1 MTSEAACVKHPEFDM
16 NIERF
21 SQDFIRILSLTDTD
35 EKVAELVTYLKSQG
49 YQYASRS
56 AENVFLLRHIF
67 TDETLHRIVIYAL
80 KSPSPDQSLNSF
92 ERLTGVISPEDLHK
106 LAERKKR
113 LAQFIMLCGSS
124 PFLVNLMYKS
134 PDIVRWLFLENGIDR
149 SSTAEDM
156 YAAITAAVDDSTDFA
171 ALQKTIRCF
180 KRRHIMRIA
189 ARDLNGLAPIE
200 EVMRELTDLA
210 SSTLQVAY
218 QVCRR
223 CLIRDHGAPLL
234 AGENASLFEAEMT
247 VIGMGKL
254 GGRELNF
261 SSDIDIIYFYES
273 DKGETSGVATGS
285 GSRKGVISLHAFF
298 NKLGEMISKAL
309 SQVTEDGFVFRV
321 DVGLRPEGKSGD
333 VAVSLRSAE
342 VYYESW
348 GQSWERTAMLKAR
361 PVAGSLA
368 LGEQLLRTLHP
379 FIYRK
384 YLDYNLIEDMKQMKQ
399 KIDASLA
406 RSREGE
412 INLKLGRGG
421 IREIEFFIQALQ
433 LVYAG
438 KNPKLRER
446 NSLRALDALLAANLL
461 SDDDHQKLRDAY
473 RFLRSVEHRIQVVQE
488 RQTHSLPTKEEEMLA
503 LSRRCGY
510 LRIGGLVRFC
520 EVLEKHRGNVSFIYG
535 TLFHSHDEKL
545 EQDVHPQV
553 LFLLDPKADADLVK
567 DMLAERHFED
577 VEKAYEN
584 LMSLRRGPARGNL
597 TERSR
602 RHLEKIA
609 PLMVQELF
617 DSYDPDLALANL
629 ERFMTVIA
637 TRSSYYAL
645 LAENSTTIKQ
655 LVSLFGMSEFLS
667 KILISHPELLDSLVS
682 RSASSI
688 IKEKETMLEELST
701 LLEQSDYFED
711 HLNILR
717 RYRNEEFLRIG
728 LNDIHGRLKQSEVT
742 SQLTLLGEACLTA
755 AFGLA
760 VAELGRFGR
769 PTWQLEG
776 RCTEAHLAIVAMGK
790 LGGGEL
796 NYHSDLD
803 IIFVYD
809 RQGVTDGE
817 KQISNHEYF
826 AKLAQKIISILT
838 MQTREGYVYKIDTR
852 LRPSGNSGP
861 LVTSLDSFIEYH
873 RKEAQ
878 IWERQALTK
887 ARVVLGDEALADH
900 LHDII
905 RHTIY
910 YRTIDVEGGREI
922 RRLRMRMENELARE
936 SDGNYNIKTGRGGM
950 VDVEFAVQYLQ
961 LKVGCNTPELRTPS
975 TVTALQEICRL
986 GLLPEGSAETLLTG
1000 YKYLRKLENRLR
1012 IIHDYSANGLTGTR
1026 IYLNKLA
1033 RRMGYDPKLKN
1044 PGANLISDY
1053 EDITSKIRDVFNR
1066 LFLIE

>member
-1 MTSEAACVKHPEFDM
+1 MH
-16 NIERF
+16 IERF
-21 SQDFIRILSLTDTD
+21 SQEFSRIIAISDSARQLQDL
-35 EKVAELVTYLKSQG
+35 
-49 YQYASRS
+49 ASFLESHGFLYGART
-56 AENVFLLRHIF
+56 AENVLLLRHLF
-67 TDETLHRIVIYAL
+67 TVETLHRIVINAL
-80 KSPSPDQSLNSF
+80 KTPSSDQALNSF
-92 ERLTGVISPEDLHK
+92 ERLAGVIPPENLSE
-106 LAERKKR
+106 LAEHKKR
-113 LAQFIMLCGSS
+113 LAQYILLCGSS
-124 PFLVNLMYKS
+124 PFLVSLMYKA
-134 PDIVRWLFLENGIDR
+134 PDTVQWLFLENGIDLAR
-149 SSTAEDM
+149 SAKEM
-156 YAAITAAVDDSTDFA
+156 QAAVQATVDESTDFT
-171 ALQKTIRCF
+171 ALQKALRCF
-180 KRRHIMRIA
+180 KRSEIVRIA
-189 ARDLNGLAPIE
+189 ARDLNGLAPLE
-200 EVMRELTDLA
+200 EVMRELSDLA

-218 QVCRR
+218 QICRR
-223 CLIRDHGAPLL
+223 CQIRDHGVPLVLVEGAAPR
-234 AGENASLFEAEMT
+234 EAEFT

-273 DKGETSGVATGS
+273 DKGESAGVEGGS
-285 GSRKGVISLHAFF
+285 GNRKGVISLHAFF

-333 VAVSLRSAE
+333 MAVSLRSAE
-342 VYYESW
+342 IYYESW

-361 PVAGSLA
+361 PVAGSLG
-368 LGEQLLRTLHP
+368 LGEQLLKTLQP

-384 YLDYNLIEDMKQMKQ
+384 YLDYNLIDDMKQMKQ

-446 NSLRALDALLAANLL
+446 NSLCALDTLQAANLL
-461 SDDDHQKLRDAY
+461 GGDDHRKLREAY

-488 RQTHSLPTKEEEMLA
+488 RQTHNLPVKEEEMLA
-503 LSRRCGY
+503 LARRSGY
-510 LRIGGLVRFC
+510 LRANGLARFC
-520 EVLEKHRGNVSFIYG
+520 EVLEEHRGHVSNIYG
-535 TLFHSHDEKL
+535 ILFHSHDKKS
-545 EQDVHPQV
+545 EQDVHPQA
-553 LFLLDPKADADLVK
+553 LFLLDPKADSDLVK
-567 DMLAERHFED
+567 DMLAEHHFED
-577 VEKAYEN
+577 VERAYDS
-584 LMSLRRGPARGNL
+584 LISLRRGPVKGNL

-602 RHLEKIA
+602 RILEKIT
-609 PLMVQELF
+609 PLMIQEILE
-617 DSYDPDLALANL
+617 SHDPDLALTNL
-629 ERFMTVIA
+629 ERFMTVVA

-645 LAENSTTIKQ
+645 LAENRATIKL

-667 KILISHPELLDSLVS
+667 KILINHPELLDSLVA
-682 RSASSI
+682 RSGSAVVKT
-688 IKEKETMLEELST
+688 KEMMQEELDA

-711 HLNILR
+711 HLDILR

-728 LNDIHGRLKQSEVT
+728 LNDIHGRLLQGEVT
-742 SQLTLLGEACLTA
+742 SQLSLLGEVCLATA
-755 AFGLA
+755 FRLA
-760 VAELGRFGR
+760 VTELQRFGR
-769 PTWQLEG
+769 PTCQYEG
-776 RCTEAHLAIVAMGK
+776 HRVVAHLAIIAMGK

-809 RQGVTDGE
+809 HQGYTDGE

-852 LRPSGNSGP
+852 LRPSGNAGP
-861 LVTSLDSFIEYH
+861 LVTSLESFLDYH
-873 RKEAQ
+873 RKESQ

-887 ARVVLGDEALADH
+887 ARVVLGDEALAGQ

-910 YRTIDVEGGREI
+910 GRAIDDEGRQEI
-922 RRLRMRMENELARE
+922 HRLRMRMENELARE
-936 SDGNYNIKTGRGGM
+936 KDGRYNIKTGRGGM

-961 LKVGCNTPELRTPS
+961 LREGYSSPELRTPS
-975 TVTALQEICRL
+975 TVIALKEISTL
-986 GLLPEGSAETLLTG
+986 GLLTDGSAQTLLTG
-1000 YKYLRKLENRLR
+1000 YKFLRKLENRLR
-1012 IIHDYSANGLTGTR
+1012 IIHDYSANDLSGTR
-1026 IYLNKLA
+1026 AYLNKLA

-1044 PGANLISDY
+1044 PGAVLICDY
-1053 EDITSKIRDVFNR
+1053 EEMTGKIRDVFDR
-1066 LFLIE
+1066 LFLVE